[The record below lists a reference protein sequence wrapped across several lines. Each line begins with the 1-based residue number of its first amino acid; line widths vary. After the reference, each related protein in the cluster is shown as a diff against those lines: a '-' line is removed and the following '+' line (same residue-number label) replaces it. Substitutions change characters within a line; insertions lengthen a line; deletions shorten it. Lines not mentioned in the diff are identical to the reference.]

1 MFFWTRKRFA
11 KSLMAALCFAWLFWL
26 GLHLECEM
34 EVAEATA
41 AVMAAM
47 QMVTIEKRMVGVEGV
62 TLGEERE
69 GREAQAW
76 SLTRRGLSCGL
87 YTSTALAGEPTPTHL
102 TSVGGSVPFAQGQSG
117 RIVKTRDQTLS

>member
-1 MFFWTRKRFA
+1 
-11 KSLMAALCFAWLFWL
+11 MAALCFAWLFWL

-87 YTSTALAGEPTPTHL
+87 YISTALAGEPTHL
-102 TSVGGSVPFAQGQSG
+102 SNLGRRLRAVRSGSIREDCKDAGSNLVVNIFSRGAF
-117 RIVKTRDQTLS
+117 R